1 MITLTIPDTL
11 YQRLETLAQYQN
23 TSIEAAISGAVS
35 HEIER
40 YNTSAFFAERA
51 REYNPS
57 AFQAALAKIPNE
69 NPEEDDIFYPQQ
81 E

>member
-1 MITLTIPDTL
+1 MITLTIPETL

-23 TSIEAAISGAVS
+23 TSIEAAINGAVS

-51 REYNPS
+51 RAYNPS

-69 NPEEDDIFYPQQ
+69 NPEDNDMFSANDE
-81 E
+81 